1 MTSATTFFF
10 CAATS
15 RCLSVETTYKPSK
28 LSFILLKLPLDS
40 ARLSNVE
47 QVVVQVIVDFPILF
61 DIFIAIGDVWEIFA
75 HTSCLLLC
83 SCVRS
88 LVRAPQKKERK
99 KEVRWT
105 KGEGYFLC
113 RKRTRPYSLDPS
125 PSLRCPAPTRA
136 VQPMTPVQ
144 IHYYRQ
150 TIERVRVINPS
161 VYPQAPWHLHPGQ
174 SQLQYIARCWP
185 RWRMSVFIWRQSTAS
200 DSNSNSWWARSI
212 C

>member
-75 HTSCLLLC
+75 HTACILSML
-83 SCVRS
+83 S
-88 LVRAPQKKERK
+88 RALARVCTSEKKKKERK
-99 KEVRWT
+99 RGDEQK
-105 KGEGYFLC
+105 
-113 RKRTRPYSLDPS
+113 
-125 PSLRCPAPTRA
+125 
-136 VQPMTPVQ
+136 
-144 IHYYRQ
+144 
-150 TIERVRVINPS
+150 ERVLFFAERGQDLIPSTRLQAFVARHLPEPCNP
-161 VYPQAPWHLHPGQ
+161 
-174 SQLQYIARCWP
+174 
-185 RWRMSVFIWRQSTAS
+185 
-200 DSNSNSWWARSI
+200 
-212 C
+212 